1 MHPTAFTMITTLRR
15 GLAAVL
21 IGLLATSLPAIA
33 QGLGPNGL
41 PLNPDAAPQARVG
54 TKPSGSSSNA
64 GSSLDELMAWERQDM
79 GVRAP
84 QGLHAGAMHGPTPNQ
99 IAGGQVITTKGLL
112 PLLRQREMP
121 VHVIDVLGDARSL
134 PRAVPAAW
142 AAQAGSFDDET
153 QQQLAQMLRQLTRG
167 SNDTPLVFYCAG
179 PECWM
184 SYNAAVRAI
193 RLGYRNVVWYR
204 GGLEAWQRAGLPLAQ
219 AGWAAR

>member
-54 TKPSGSSSNA
+54 AQPSGSNA
-64 GSSLDELMAWERQDM
+64 GGSLDE
-79 GVRAP
+79 
-84 QGLHAGAMHGPTPNQ
+84 
-99 IAGGQVITTKGLL
+99 
-112 PLLRQREMP
+112 RQREMP

>member
-54 TKPSGSSSNA
+54 AQPSGSNA
-64 GSSLDELMAWERQDM
+64 GGSLDELMAWERQDM

-99 IAGGQVITTKGLL
+99 IPGGQVITTKGLL
-112 PLLRQREMP
+112 PLLQQGVS
-121 VHVIDVLGDARSL
+121 VHVFDVLGG
-134 PRAVPAAW
+134 PAALTTRPSSSW
-142 AAQAGSFDDET
+142 RRCCASLLVAVTTRRWCSTAPGPSAGCRTTPRYAPSGSAIAMSCGTAVVWKPGSALGCRWHRLDG
-153 QQQLAQMLRQLTRG
+153 QRG
-167 SNDTPLVFYCAG
+167 S
-179 PECWM
+179 
-184 SYNAAVRAI
+184 
-193 RLGYRNVVWYR
+193 
-204 GGLEAWQRAGLPLAQ
+204 
-219 AGWAAR
+219 